1 MTHLSLEIDKI
12 KQKMFNMTDIAI
24 ESVVNS
30 IKSLQVSDMDLAKK
44 TIERDNDIDR
54 LEMELDDDCIKV
66 LATKQPAATDLRLV
80 LSMLKISTDVE
91 RIGDLATNI
100 AKETVRLNGKPTFKP
115 LIDIPKMSELVVQMI
130 KDSLTAIAKR
140 DESLANQVIE
150 DDKKVDDLNMTVN
163 KELFKLMDEN
173 HSAMQESLGL
183 MTVSKSLERIGDHAT
198 NIAEKAIYYIKGI
211 DIRHS

>member
-1 MTHLSLEIDKI
+1 
-12 KQKMFNMTDIAI
+12 
-24 ESVVNS
+24 
-30 IKSLQVSDMDLAKK
+30 
-44 TIERDNDIDR
+44 
-54 LEMELDDDCIKV
+54 MELDDDCIKV

-100 AKETVRLNGKPTFKP
+100 AKETVRLDGKPTFKP

-140 DESLANQVIE
+140 DESLANKVIE
-150 DDKKVDDLNMTVN
+150 DDKKVDDLNMVVN

-173 HSAMQESLGL
+173 HSAMQESIGL